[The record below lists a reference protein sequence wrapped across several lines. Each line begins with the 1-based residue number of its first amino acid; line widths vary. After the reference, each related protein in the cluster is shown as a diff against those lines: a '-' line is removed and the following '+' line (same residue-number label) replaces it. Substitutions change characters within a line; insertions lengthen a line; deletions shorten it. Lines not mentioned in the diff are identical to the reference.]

1 MSKKITWELVE
12 VKASEIKTNPKN
24 PKKRNE
30 KGFKRLQKSLEK
42 FGKVFDGIIN
52 TDMTLID
59 GHSRLEVSGRDEIL
73 RMFKPSRKLTQK
85 EYSEMNAIFDMA
97 KAGDIDEQ
105 ILEEQFEESFFEE
118 WEIDKKEQAAEV
130 DYSILEDLDVDQ
142 TIENMQQGVKKAIQI
157 EFENKDYEEAYALV
171 KHWREKNVY
180 VGGLIIDMLKEKKEN

>member
-12 VKASEIKTNPKN
+12 VKASEIKTNPNN
-24 PKKRNE
+24 PKKRND

-118 WEIDKKEQAAEV
+118 WGLRDEKVEAVEDEYEIPQEIKTDIV
-130 DYSILEDLDVDQ
+130 LGDLFEIGEHRLLCGDS
-142 TIENMQQGVKKAIQI
+142 TKSKSYELLLGGGV
-157 EFENKDYEEAYALV
+157 
-171 KHWREKNVY
+171 
-180 VGGLIIDMLKEKKEN
+180 LI